1 MAQVWRNRFSCRFC
15 GHKWRSPRYDTKAE
29 ADAAYEAAGGNALEC
44 PNCLKVMK
52 ARGIDFNNPRAPAMV
67 GQNISV
73 KAIDQTAQIVM
84 QDYGMTDLRTDVRE
98 HETAAP
104 KLPPM
109 LQAQA
114 DNFFVG
120 RGKRHPQLRT
130 QPAALGAAAIRGAF
144 RQQPG
149 YEPVA
154 ALHGMDPGVRETIRP
169 QTRIVADTRRLKG

>member
-1 MAQVWRNRFSCRFC
+1 MAQVWRNKFNCRFC
-15 GHKWRSPRYDTKAE
+15 GHAWKSPRFDTKAE
-29 ADAAYEAAGGNALEC
+29 ADAAYEAAGGAEIEC
-44 PNCLKVMK
+44 PNCTKVLK
-52 ARGIDFNNPRAPAMV
+52 ARGIDLSLGTAPASI
-67 GQNISV
+67 GQNVGI
-73 KAIDQTAQIVM
+73 KAIDETAKIVM
-84 QDYGMTDLRTDVRE
+84 QDYGMTDLRTDVRP

-104 KLPPM
+104 KLAPA
-109 LQAQA
+109 LQQQA

-154 ALHGMDPGVRETIRP
+154 ALHGMNPVARDTIRP
-169 QTRIVADTRRLKG
+169 KTRIVAGEGRSKG